1 MGSRITSNEEIRE
14 KECRMYIES
23 DLHCIGF
30 LYGCE
35 NCSLTLREESR
46 LMMFVKRMLKKIL
59 VS

>member
-1 MGSRITSNEEIRE
+1 MGSRIISDGEIRE

-30 LYGCE
+30 LYWCE

-46 LMMFVKRMLKKIL
+46 LMMFVEDAKEDI
-59 VS
+59 S